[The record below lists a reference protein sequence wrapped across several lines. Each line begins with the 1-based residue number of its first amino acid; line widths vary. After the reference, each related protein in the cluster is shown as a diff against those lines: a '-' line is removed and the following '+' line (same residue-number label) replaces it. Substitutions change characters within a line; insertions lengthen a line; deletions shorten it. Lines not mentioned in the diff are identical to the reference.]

1 MLKSLFGKYDVET
14 VSAKTVELNPTTD
27 VQRLRVEIHN
37 GHITLRQWEQNLV
50 RAVVTVTVLSQDT
63 ETNTD
68 RFWKLEQFGANVT
81 FEQQPNLNKW
91 FDFKRVRIDVELHLP
106 RHVQAKWE
114 THNGSVDILE
124 WYGDQTGTTH
134 NGSIRMADIQGS
146 VDLTVHNGSIDAE
159 RLSRDVA
166 VESHNGD
173 VTLREAGGDVK
184 VITHNGKIRI
194 DGFSAA
200 LRLQSHNGDLHARTM
215 QPLASDWELS
225 SHNGDIFL
233 QIPSGT
239 DALLH
244 MNTHRGKVRGTALPV
259 QVSGHAQDLH
269 MTLGTGGREI
279 SLSTHSGNITV
290 DFA

>member
-14 VSAKTVELNPTTD
+14 VTTKTVELTPTTD

-37 GHITLRQWEQNLV
+37 GHITLRQWEHNLV
-50 RAVVTVTVLSQDT
+50 RAVVTVTVLSQEK

-91 FDFKRVRIDVELHLP
+91 FDLKRVCIVVELHLP

-134 NGSIRMADIQGS
+134 SGSIRMADIQGS
-146 VDLTVHNGSIDAE
+146 VDLKVHNGNIHAE

-173 VTLREAGGDVK
+173 VSLLEAGGDVK

-200 LRLQSHNGDLHARTM
+200 LRLQTHNGDLSARTT

-225 SHNGDIFL
+225 SHNGEISL
-233 QIPSGT
+233 QIPAGT
-239 DALLH
+239 DAQLH
-244 MNTHRGKVRGTALPV
+244 MSTHRGKVRGTALPV

-269 MTLGTGGREI
+269 MTLGTGGRKV
-279 SLSTHSGNITV
+279 SLNTHSGNITV